1 MRAIS
6 VLIVLALTVP
16 LAQAK
21 SSRSCA
27 PAYNVHSVYGDGHYA
42 DGFSAVVR
50 RRLVEVDAQHVRF
63 RPHPK
68 SIMCGRTLFLSEHLI
83 NW

>member
-6 VLIVLALTVP
+6 VLVFLALTVP

-21 SSRSCA
+21 FSRSCA
-27 PAYNVHSVYGDGHYA
+27 PAYNVHSTYGDGHS

-50 RRLVEVDAQHVRF
+50 GRLVEVDPQHVRF
-63 RPHPK
+63 RPRPK
-68 SIMCGRTLFLSEHLI
+68 SIMCGRTLFLSEHLV